1 MIQNGLIFASWSV
14 VIGLTR
20 TAGSAYGLLEM
31 ARDRRSAPRNASN
44 ANEVSDL
51 RQELP
56 ALLRGLVDDMQALCE
71 LAVVVDEIGA
81 EVLCASEPAFNDAVS
96 RLVKQPGRNLAIR
109 H

>member
-1 MIQNGLIFASWSV
+1 MNGLLLASWSV
-14 VIGLTR
+14 AIGPTQ
-20 TAGSAYGLLEM
+20 TTGSDYGLCKM
-31 ARDRRSAPRNASN
+31 AQDPSSPPRDASKPGGI
-44 ANEVSDL
+44 SDL

-71 LAVVVDEIGA
+71 LAVVVGEFRA